1 MFLGLSSCL
10 LPSEKGK
17 VSLNLSSKD
26 QEARDRSKKGQASVA
41 SVSLVNDEI
50 VITGTDLDGVTKVKV
65 TQSGSDSLLSIVSKS
80 ATKLILSSSSKVAL
94 ALNTLMTLTLED
106 AYGAA
111 VIEVTFNLPDSSV
124 STAKIG
130 DDQVTTA
137 KIADGAITSVK
148 LSSMGALTGQLLRW
162 NGSSW
167 VASDLDALTYA
178 GTWDASVGGNPNPS
192 AVGGE
197 YYIVSNDGVS
207 DPGDGNSRS
216 WSQGDWIVYNDVTA
230 SWDQIS
236 NSSDVT
242 SFNGRTGG
250 IVPTTGDYTWAQIDK
265 STSSIGDISD
275 VDLTTTAPSAGK
287 ILKYDGSQWVVG
299 DDLSGGGAGSVSS
312 TEIADGSIV
321 DADVSGSAAISWSKI
336 DKTGATNSDVGLGN
350 VDNIQ
355 QMPLSYLDQTVALGT
370 DTNKVPSQNAVKTY
384 VDNATSGM
392 GTVTSITGGAALSD
406 GPYTTTG
413 TIDVQVDDST
423 IEVATDALQL
433 KDGGITNAKINAS
446 AAISWSKIDKTG
458 ATNSDVGLGNVDN
471 IQQMPLS
478 YLDQTVALGTDAN
491 KVPSQNAVKT
501 YVDNQIGGVN
511 QSQWTTNASDI
522 YYNTGNVGIG
532 TNSPYEDFVVTRAD
546 QNTSINISNSSSTTA
561 RNPKVIVS
569 NFDGAGLGG
578 YPMLI
583 GLNYRGDSSSPSPV
597 LAGDILAS
605 FSGAGATD
613 TAYASAQGA
622 GMNVIAHENYSSTV
636 NSGLLSFYTVAPGT
650 NGGSEK
656 MRLTADGRLGIGT
669 ASPGNVLDVYH
680 ATTNSVANFSSGDT
694 AVNITFEDNST
705 TNKPYVGAGAN
716 RLILGHVT
724 GGEQVSILANG
735 NVGIGTTI
743 PSTELEVSG
752 TITATGFN
760 GPLTSTTAS
769 VGAGSAANPS
779 YTFTSDGDTGFYSGT
794 ADTIEVSVGGT
805 NIFDMTSTS
814 ITSASAGGGVL
825 RTASSSATTPT
836 FSFNGDE
843 DTGWFSPSANTLAA
857 STGGTERIRINSS
870 GNIGVGTISPLSPMH
885 IEDAQTSITT
895 VTTTP
900 NSSLFLTRD
909 HLAGEPNVG
918 TYGAILGFGNNRT
931 HLKQTAA
938 IAVKQTTS
946 DPDHSGL
953 AFLTSPNSNIGTD
966 LTEQMLLLH
975 DGKLGLGT
983 DTPSEHLEI
992 QGTGDQKIE
1001 VESTD
1006 ANASSMV
1013 TFKNSTQTWQSGLT
1027 LKTIYT
1033 GVDTL
1038 GYSID
1043 YNGVSRMFIDSSGNV
1058 GINYEKP
1065 TANLHFGSGSR
1076 AASDVLD
1083 DVSEYTINLA
1093 CKLQQDECKS
1103 LSFSAGFATRTSVGD
1118 SRFNNLTYHGNAHE
1132 FFANTS
1138 ASNPTLV
1145 IGSGQYFDTDNTAIQ
1160 MRGHTG
1166 NADEYVLKIQDSANN
1181 PLASVDNSGRMGIGT
1196 YAAKADLEV
1205 IGDTRTALAGTV
1217 AITTGSPTVTGTGTN
1232 FPATLEEGDTVEI
1245 DNVFYRVQTI
1255 TNATSLELEVN
1266 AVSTASGTTLF
1277 KDRNILSLEKND
1289 GSSAFIVRSDG
1300 KVGVGTLT
1308 PSTELEVNG
1317 TITATAFNGP
1327 VASSNVSAD
1336 GGTAAAPG
1344 YAFSGDAHTG
1354 FFSSADD
1361 TIEVTVGGSNIF
1373 DMSSAGIA
1381 SSTAGGA
1388 VITTSNGT
1396 ASTPTFSFS
1405 GDEDTGWFSPTADTL
1420 AAATAGSERIRIDST
1435 GDVGIGT
1442 ANPNAELHINKASDS
1457 QAILRLESNRSA
1469 AGASTSVIDFLAS
1482 SSPAPLNKKH
1492 FQIMN
1497 VNGLTENRFTVG
1509 SNSDD
1514 MSVFTPH
1521 MSISH
1526 SGNVGIGTNSPSEL
1540 LHANKTNV
1548 GGKTAIKVENPD
1560 ATAGSNAEF
1569 NATSGT
1575 TYVVNQAHGNG
1586 YGYTISNAANGYTV
1600 GTYASAP
1607 LIFSTNSTEVG
1618 RFKPSG
1624 DFIVGSGSV
1633 GIGTSTP
1640 STDLE
1645 IEGAAAKALIDST
1658 SGNASLDIN
1667 SIVGERSLISFK
1679 KGASNRWL
1687 IEANNNTESGSDAGS
1702 NFAIN
1707 SYSDAGAFTG
1717 TPLFIKRDTGNVG
1730 IGITA
1735 PTEALHVSGNAL
1747 AAAYLYTSDRRFK
1760 RNIQRIPASLDK
1772 VDKLRGVT
1780 FDWRTEE
1787 FPERRFPQER
1797 TMGFIAQEVEEV
1809 APELVKTS
1817 NDGYKSVQYG
1827 NITALLVE
1835 AIKEVRNKL
1844 GELFSN
1850 DEELERKVA
1859 SLEEENEKLR
1869 SDMEEL
1875 KKTMLEI
1882 QRNQEKQRKR
1892 DVR

>member
-1 MFLGLSSCL
+1 
-10 LPSEKGK
+10 
-17 VSLNLSSKD
+17 
-26 QEARDRSKKGQASVA
+26 
-41 SVSLVNDEI
+41 
-50 VITGTDLDGVTKVKV
+50 
-65 TQSGSDSLLSIVSKS
+65 
-80 ATKLILSSSSKVAL
+80 
-94 ALNTLMTLTLED
+94 
-106 AYGAA
+106 
-111 VIEVTFNLPDSSV
+111 
-124 STAKIG
+124 
-130 DDQVTTA
+130 
-137 KIADGAITSVK
+137 
-148 LSSMGALTGQLLRW
+148 
-162 NGSSW
+162 
-167 VASDLDALTYA
+167 
-178 GTWDASVGGNPNPS
+178 
-192 AVGGE
+192 
-197 YYIVSNDGVS
+197 
-207 DPGDGNSRS
+207 
-216 WSQGDWIVYNDVTA
+216 
-230 SWDQIS
+230 
-236 NSSDVT
+236 
-242 SFNGRTGG
+242 
-250 IVPTTGDYTWAQIDK
+250 
-265 STSSIGDISD
+265 
-275 VDLTTTAPSAGK
+275 
-287 ILKYDGSQWVVG
+287 
-299 DDLSGGGAGSVSS
+299 
-312 TEIADGSIV
+312 
-321 DADVSGSAAISWSKI
+321 
-336 DKTGATNSDVGLGN
+336 
-350 VDNIQ
+350 
-355 QMPLSYLDQTVALGT
+355 
-370 DTNKVPSQNAVKTY
+370 
-384 VDNATSGM
+384 
-392 GTVTSITGGAALSD
+392 
-406 GPYTTTG
+406 
-413 TIDVQVDDST
+413 
-423 IEVATDALQL
+423 
-433 KDGGITNAKINAS
+433 
-446 AAISWSKIDKTG
+446 
-458 ATNSDVGLGNVDN
+458 
-471 IQQMPLS
+471 
-478 YLDQTVALGTDAN
+478 
-491 KVPSQNAVKT
+491 T
-501 YVDNQIGGVN
+501 YVDNQVGGVN

-656 MRLTADGRLGIGT
+656 MRLSADGRLGIGT

-735 NVGIGTTI
+735 NVGIGTTT

-825 RTASSSATTPT
+825 RTVSSSATTPT

-909 HLAGEPNVG
+909 HLGGDPSIG

-1196 YAAKADLEV
+1196 YAAKAELEI
-1205 IGDTRTALAGTV
+1205 IGDNRTALAGTV

-1396 ASTPTFSFS
+1396 VSAPTFSFA
-1405 GDEDTGWFSPTADTL
+1405 GDEDTGWFSPAADTL

-1435 GDVGIGT
+1435 GNVGVGT
-1442 ANPNAELHINKASDS
+1442 TNPNFKFHNF
-1457 QAILRLESNRSA
+1457 SN
-1469 AGASTSVIDFLAS
+1469 GASTGALFESSLTASVIGFKDSTTTFR
-1482 SSPAPLNKKH
+1482 P
-1492 FQIMN
+1492 Q
-1497 VNGLTENRFTVG
+1497 VG
-1509 SNSDD
+1509 SSGDSLFLQTNGSER
-1514 MSVFTPH
+1514 MRVTSA
-1521 MSISH
+1521 
-1526 SGNVGIGTNSPSEL
+1526 GNVGIGTSSPSEL
-1540 LHANKTNV
+1540 LHASKANV
-1548 GGKTAIKVENPD
+1548 GGKVAIKVQNTD
-1560 ATAGSNAEF
+1560 ITAGSNAEL
-1569 NATSGT
+1569 NASSGS

-1624 DFIVGSGSV
+1624 EFIVGSGSV
-1633 GIGTSTP
+1633 GIGAANPSDKLHIVGGGIIINDNNDIGGPLNSGITP
-1640 STDLE
+1640 EASRKLSLQASSVT
-1645 IEGAAAKALIDST
+1645 
-1658 SGNASLDIN
+1658 GNSLDFGLDSAYSWIQGRN
-1667 SIVGERSLISFK
+1667 ITDFSISSDISLNPNGGNIGIGNTGPQHPLHITSSVTNGGDTGLMISSNDSAWALGSGDGISIDFGQGNLATGRIKNEVVSGAGEFDITFYTYSG
-1679 KGASNRWL
+1679 GALSVNP
-1687 IEANNNTESGSDAGS
+1687 NVV
-1702 NFAIN
+1702 FAA
-1707 SYSDAGAFTG
+1707 S
-1717 TPLFIKRDTGNVG
+1717 GNVG
-1730 IGITA
+1730 IGVNS

-1835 AIKEVRNKL
+1835 AIKEVRKKL
-1844 GELFSN
+1844 AELFSN

-1882 QRNQEKQRKR
+1882 QRNQEEQRKR